1 VSRKTDYLLAGEGS
15 GAKLES
21 ARALGVTVI
30 DELAFLRLLS
40 EN

>member
-1 VSRKTDYLLAGEGS
+1 LLAGEGS